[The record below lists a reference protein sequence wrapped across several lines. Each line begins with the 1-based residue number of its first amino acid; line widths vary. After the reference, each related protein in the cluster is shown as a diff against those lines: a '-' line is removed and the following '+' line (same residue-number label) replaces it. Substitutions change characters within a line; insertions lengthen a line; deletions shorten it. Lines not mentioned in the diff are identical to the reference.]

1 MIVAAL
7 IGLGA
12 NVVDVANGGSSGWN
26 FVAIAC
32 FTVMLFVGFEI
43 IARTGATPP
52 ASSTGGGGG
61 PPTDEAGS

>member
-43 IARTGATPP
+43 IARTGAAPPGSPDSIAPP
-52 ASSTGGGGG
+52 APGTPS
-61 PPTDEAGS
+61 

>member
-1 MIVAAL
+1 MVVTAL

-32 FTVMLFVGFEI
+32 FAMLLFFGFE
-43 IARTGATPP
+43 AVAKSPP
-52 ASSTGGGGG
+52 
-61 PPTDEAGS
+61 PPQAPTS